1 MVKKC
6 ELVAISYTGVFV
18 PFFNVEI
25 ESKLEKERRKRN
37 LNKRGMIRSKTKES
51 VFYLWQYN

>member
-1 MVKKC
+1 M
-6 ELVAISYTGVFV
+6 GVFV

-37 LNKRGMIRSKTKES
+37 LNKIGMIRSKTKES
-51 VFYLWQYN
+51 AFYL